1 MASVTIS
8 GTNKLAERIVND
20 AQDDARAVLAEAET
34 VASGIHREGEK
45 VIVARKAEL
54 TSQKETAVKSLISG
68 YQTRATLDAKKDA
81 LRKKRVV
88 IDSAFARAYDAML
101 SLGEQQRKSVCANML
116 ASQAEG
122 GETVLPAAQDRAA
135 LAALIAA
142 MPEKKLTL
150 ASGSAAIDG
159 GFILLGDGYE
169 KDCSFRSLL
178 STVRDAEETAVYQ
191 LLFD

>member
-8 GTNKLAERIVND
+8 GTNKLAERIVTD
-20 AQDDARAVLAEAET
+20 AQDEARAVLAEAQT
-34 VASGIHREGEK
+34 AAQGILRESEK
-45 VIVARKAEL
+45 AVSVRKAEL
-54 TSQKETAVKSLISG
+54 NSQKNNAVTSLVSG
-68 YQTRATLDAKKDA
+68 YQTRAMLDAKKDA

-88 IDSAFARAYDAML
+88 IDSAFTLAYEAML
-101 SLGEQQRKSVCANML
+101 SLDTEKRKSICKSML
-116 ASQAEG
+116 LSQAEG

-135 LAALIAA
+135 VAALIAA
-142 MPEKKLTL
+142 MPDKKLTL
-150 ASGSAAIDG
+150 ASGTAAIDG

-178 STVRDAEETAVYQ
+178 STIRDAEETAVYQ

>member
-8 GTNKLAERIVND
+8 GTNKLAERIVLD
-20 AQDDARAVLAEAET
+20 AQEGARVVLAEAET
-34 VASGIHREGEK
+34 AAQVTRRESEK
-45 VIVARKAEL
+45 AVSARKAEL
-54 TSQKETAVKSLISG
+54 ASQKESAIKSLVGG
-68 YQTRATLDAKKDA
+68 YQTRAMLDAKKDA

-88 IDSAFARAYDAML
+88 IDSAFSSAYEAML
-101 SLGEQQRKSVCANML
+101 SLDEQQRKSICANML

-122 GETVLPAAQDRAA
+122 GETVMPAAQDRAA
-135 LAALIAA
+135 LAALIST

-150 ASGSAAIDG
+150 ASGTAAIDG

>member
-8 GTNKLAERIVND
+8 GTNKLAERIVLD
-20 AQDDARAVLAEAET
+20 AQEGARAVLAEAEAAAQVT
-34 VASGIHREGEK
+34 RRESEK
-45 VIVARKAEL
+45 AVSARKAEL
-54 TSQKETAVKSLISG
+54 ASQKESAIKSLVGG
-68 YQTRATLDAKKDA
+68 YQTRAMLDAKKDA

-88 IDSAFARAYDAML
+88 IDSAFSSAYEAML
-101 SLGEQQRKSVCANML
+101 SLDEQQRKSICANML

-122 GETVLPAAQDRAA
+122 GETVMPAAQDRAA
-135 LAALIAA
+135 LAALIST

-150 ASGSAAIDG
+150 ASGTAAIDG

>member
-8 GTNKLAERIVND
+8 GTNKLAERIVTD
-20 AQDDARAVLAEAET
+20 AQDEARAVLAEAQT
-34 VASGIHREGEK
+34 AAQGILRESEK
-45 VIVARKAEL
+45 AVSVRKAEL
-54 TSQKETAVKSLISG
+54 NSQKNNAVTNLVSG
-68 YQTRATLDAKKDA
+68 YQTRAMLDAKKDA

-88 IDSAFARAYDAML
+88 IDSAFTLAYEAML
-101 SLGEQQRKSVCANML
+101 SLDTEKRKSICKSML
-116 ASQAEG
+116 LSQAEG

-135 LAALIAA
+135 VAALIAA
-142 MPEKKLTL
+142 MPDKKLTL
-150 ASGSAAIDG
+150 ASGTAAIEG

-178 STVRDAEETAVYQ
+178 STIRDAEETAVYQ

>member
-8 GTNKLAERIVND
+8 GTNKLAERIVTD
-20 AQDDARAVLAEAET
+20 AQDEARAVLAEAQT
-34 VASGIHREGEK
+34 ATQGILRESEK
-45 VIVARKAEL
+45 AVSVRKAEL
-54 TSQKETAVKSLISG
+54 NSQKNNAVTSLVSG
-68 YQTRATLDAKKDA
+68 YQTRAMLDAKKDA

-88 IDSAFARAYDAML
+88 IDSAFTLAYEAML
-101 SLGEQQRKSVCANML
+101 SLDTEKRKSICKSML
-116 ASQAEG
+116 LSQAEG

-135 LAALIAA
+135 VAALIAA
-142 MPEKKLTL
+142 MPDKKLTL
-150 ASGSAAIDG
+150 ASGTAAIDG

-178 STVRDAEETAVYQ
+178 STIRDAEETAVYQ

>member
-8 GTNKLAERIVND
+8 GTNKLAERIVTD
-20 AQDDARAVLAEAET
+20 AQDEARAVLAEAQT
-34 VASGIHREGEK
+34 AAQGILRESEK
-45 VIVARKAEL
+45 AVSVRKAEL
-54 TSQKETAVKSLISG
+54 NSQKNNAVTSLVSG
-68 YQTRATLDAKKDA
+68 YQTRAMLDAKKDA

-88 IDSAFARAYDAML
+88 IDSAFTLAYEAML
-101 SLGEQQRKSVCANML
+101 SLDTEKRKSICKSML
-116 ASQAEG
+116 LSQAEG

-135 LAALIAA
+135 VAALIAA
-142 MPEKKLTL
+142 MPNKKLTL
-150 ASGSAAIDG
+150 ASGTAAIDG

-178 STVRDAEETAVYQ
+178 STIRDAEETAVYQ

>member
-8 GTNKLAERIVND
+8 GTNKLAERIVTD
-20 AQDDARAVLAEAET
+20 AQDESRAVLAEAQAA
-34 VASGIHREGEK
+34 VQGILRESEK
-45 VIVARKAEL
+45 AVSVRKTEL
-54 TSQKETAVKSLISG
+54 TSQKNSAVTSLING
-68 YQTRATLDAKKDA
+68 YQTRAMLGAKKDA

-88 IDSAFARAYDAML
+88 IDSAFTRAYEAML
-101 SLGEQQRKSVCANML
+101 SLSAEQRKSICKSML
-116 ASQAEG
+116 LSQAEG

-135 LAALIAA
+135 LAALITT

-150 ASGSAAIDG
+150 SSETSAIDG

-178 STVRDAEETAVYQ
+178 STIRDAEETAVYQ

>member
-8 GTNKLAERIVND
+8 GTNKLAERIVTD
-20 AQDDARAVLAEAET
+20 AQDEARAVLAEAQT
-34 VASGIHREGEK
+34 ATQGILRESEK
-45 VIVARKAEL
+45 AVSVRKAEL
-54 TSQKETAVKSLISG
+54 NSQKNNAVTSLVSG
-68 YQTRATLDAKKDA
+68 YQTRAMLDAKKDA

-88 IDSAFARAYDAML
+88 IDSAFTLAYEAML
-101 SLGEQQRKSVCANML
+101 SLDTEKRKSICKSML
-116 ASQAEG
+116 LSQAEG

-135 LAALIAA
+135 VAALIAA
-142 MPEKKLTL
+142 MPDKKFTL
-150 ASGSAAIDG
+150 ASGTAAIDG

-178 STVRDAEETAVYQ
+178 STIRDAEETAVYQ

>member
-8 GTNKLAERIVND
+8 GTNKLAERIVTD
-20 AQDDARAVLAEAET
+20 AQDEARAVLAEAQT
-34 VASGIHREGEK
+34 AAQGILRESEK
-45 VIVARKAEL
+45 AVSVRKAEL
-54 TSQKETAVKSLISG
+54 NSQKNNAVTSLVSG
-68 YQTRATLDAKKDA
+68 YQTRAMLDAKKDA

-88 IDSAFARAYDAML
+88 IDSAFTLAYEAML
-101 SLGEQQRKSVCANML
+101 SLDTEKRKSICKSML
-116 ASQAEG
+116 LSQAEG

-135 LAALIAA
+135 VAALIAA
-142 MPEKKLTL
+142 MPDKKFTL
-150 ASGSAAIDG
+150 ASGTAAIDG

-178 STVRDAEETAVYQ
+178 STIRDAEETAVYQ